1 MVQLSV
7 ADSHSTFH
15 WILTRIWREYAVH
28 NISPGRH
35 GPVPELMEGS
45 GGRRGAEEGRSRG
58 GRDRILP
65 AASSLILTA
74 GRPRSQGTALL
85 GPHSLTLYN

>member
-35 GPVPELMEGS
+35 GPVPELLEGS
-45 GGRRGAEEGRSRG
+45 GGRRGAEEGR
-58 GRDRILP
+58 D
-65 AASSLILTA
+65 
-74 GRPRSQGTALL
+74 
-85 GPHSLTLYN
+85 